1 VKARSEQAIIL
12 TAQEA
17 AFVRQALVAASGI
30 FAQAKATGGP
40 GLRALQEAALDV
52 PAGGRPLSHVHYD
65 VCRAAVS
72 RRWRL
77 RRAAPARTAPGPPQ
91 RRRSSSSW

>member
-1 VKARSEQAIIL
+1 MKARSEQAIIL

-30 FAQAKATGGP
+30 FAQAKAAGGP

-52 PAGGRPLSHVHYD
+52 PA
-65 VCRAAVS
+65 
-72 RRWRL
+72 
-77 RRAAPARTAPGPPQ
+77 AP
-91 RRRSSSSW
+91 